1 MSDIFF
7 TPAVKAVQT
16 RRGSRASYARRE
28 EAGGFRTEI
37 TADLA
42 AWLAGRESFYLAT
55 ANAQGRPYMQHR
67 GGEPGF
73 IPVLDTHT
81 LAFADYRGNRQYITV
96 GNLAENDQA
105 MMFLMDY
112 TTQSRIKIW
121 GRARVV
127 EDAPAL
133 MAQLMPA
140 GSKVVPEQVIVFS
153 VEAWDSNCPKH
164 IPQMVK
170 MADVAPIIADLRQR
184 VSELETLLT
193 QRPGG

>member
-1 MSDIFF
+1 M
-7 TPAVKAVQT
+7 QT

-73 IPVLDTHT
+73 IHVLDTHT